1 MSTQTSK
8 AIDWRKARGLSLDQ
22 LAAMTGYS
30 KVTLYWY
37 FRGLTP
43 PRTAKHIAG
52 KQKSKAIGDAEWQRF
67 KNICAGI
74 EYQLQQGKQFNWGN

>member
-1 MSTQTSK
+1 MNAQIQK
-8 AIDWRKARGLSLDQ
+8 ATDWRKARNLSLDH
-22 LAAMTGYS
+22 LAELTGYS

-52 KQKSKAIGDAEWQRF
+52 KQKSKAIGKAEWQRF
-67 KNICAGI
+67 KNLCAGI
-74 EYQLQQGKQFNWGN
+74 EYQLKNGRMFDW